1 VASRIKKFA
10 TFGEENRSWYILQ
23 RISSTFP
30 VVMPVLKRQRDRD
43 RNWAEPCPTMHFLN
57 VRLPSRTESKSF
69 NNSIFLLHPINL
81 ICVPKFRHIGY
92 RIWHADRHHC
102 QNPQAYKSEYDS
114 ALCKN
119 FGSQYQPG
127 NAKNRNGSDC
137 IDSRGTGSKAR
148 RTSWSGQEQTS
159 ISESEPQKSAF
170 TAFIQELTEICCYS
184 VAESYNLS
192 RRRAIYPY

>member
-1 VASRIKKFA
+1 MCV
-10 TFGEENRSWYILQ
+10 YQVVQ
-23 RISSTFP
+23 RVNPLII
-30 VVMPVLKRQRDRD
+30 
-43 RNWAEPCPTMHFLN
+43 
-57 VRLPSRTESKSF
+57 
-69 NNSIFLLHPINL
+69 SIFLLHPINL

-184 VAESYNLS
+184 VAESYNLIFS
-192 RRRAIYPY
+192 FGRYTRIGRRHLLSEK